1 LQSIDE
7 LKINQSPDE
16 TMYSN
21 IVLFYYMQPSNIR
34 VCCDVAAGIALVFLL
49 VYMNSGTSS
58 HISEA
63 HLSGQTIQN
72 WISQKYNIL
81 IQFTYEPERPVIDE
95 FTELIFSV
103 QNLSSGEHIENLTGR
118 VVVTNGQ
125 RLFKFEKISIPD
137 GDFSVRYLFPDDGTH
152 QVLLRIDRNNDL
164 RIIASFNVFVPHQ
177 PPPSLL
183 DPFMQEDKVYLTLSI
198 VAILSIVIFFVIQ
211 ILKKSK

>member
-1 LQSIDE
+1 MNSI
-7 LKINQSPDE
+7 
-16 TMYSN
+16 
-21 IVLFYYMQPSNIR
+21 IVLFRYMKPSNNR
-34 VCCDVAAGIALVFLL
+34 VCCDVAAGIALSFLL
-49 VYMNSGTSS
+49 VCVNSGNTSY
-58 HISEA
+58 ISEA
-63 HLSGQTIQN
+63 HLSGEAIQN
-72 WISQKYNIL
+72 WTSQKYNIL
-81 IQFTYEPERPVIDE
+81 IQFRYEPERPLIDE

-125 RLFKFEKISIPD
+125 RLFKFENISIPD
-137 GDFSVRYLFPDDGTH
+137 GDFSVRYLFPDDGIH

-177 PPPSLL
+177 PPPRLL

-198 VAILSIVIFFVIQ
+198 TAILSIVIFLVIR